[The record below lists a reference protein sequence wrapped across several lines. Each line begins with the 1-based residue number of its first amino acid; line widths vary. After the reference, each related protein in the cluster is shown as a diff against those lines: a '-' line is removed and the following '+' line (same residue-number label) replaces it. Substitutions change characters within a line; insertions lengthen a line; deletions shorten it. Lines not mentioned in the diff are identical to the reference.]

1 MKVELAGQP
10 SVSLPAEKSFSE
22 LVSSARAFGL
32 RTFFKAKSVA
42 GPEDVKV
49 YQNGSIG
56 YIARSEVASGKALI
70 DKWKIF
76 VSYAAPGTGNKDSY
90 PHRVISTPFLGEPGS
105 ISTETYLAIGPFNSK
120 EEAESALSYL
130 SCRLTRLLI
139 QLRKASQHV
148 TSRVY
153 GFVPVQEWTKQWTDS
168 DLYAKYRLTDEEIAF
183 VEKVVRPMEFGID
196 E

>member
-1 MKVELAGQP
+1 MLRKVLYIDLTRQESWIEERQELFESWMGGTGVGIRLLQEECP
-10 SVSLPAEKSFSE
+10 
-22 LVSSARAFGL
+22 
-32 RTFFKAKSVA
+32 
-42 GPEDVKV
+42 
-49 YQNGSIG
+49 
-56 YIARSEVASGKALI
+56 
-70 DKWKIF
+70 
-76 VSYAAPGTGNKDSY
+76 PGTDPLS
-90 PHRVISTPFLGEPGS
+90 PEAPI
-105 ISTETYLAIGPFNSK
+105 ILAIGPFNSK

-153 GFVPVQEWTKQWTDS
+153 GFVPVQEWAKQWTDS

-183 VEKVVRPMEFGID
+183 VEKVVRPMELGID